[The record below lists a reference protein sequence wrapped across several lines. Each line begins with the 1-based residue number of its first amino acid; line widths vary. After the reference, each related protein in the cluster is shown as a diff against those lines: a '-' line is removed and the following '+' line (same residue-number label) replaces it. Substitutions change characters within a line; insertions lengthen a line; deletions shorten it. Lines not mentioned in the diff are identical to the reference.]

1 MMKIGAVVAIAGT
14 AQAWNSGYGQGNN
27 HSSHGDH
34 STSSYSNGAHGNSYG
49 NQVSHGNSYGN
60 QSKSHGHGHGHGN
73 SYGNNH
79 GSHGNNHGSHGNS
92 YGHGS
97 NGYGQSH
104 YSPTKRS
111 YDAVEYFGDNGKDYG
126 FGENKS
132 KVTVGPNSK
141 SFSTSTSYSS
151 STFGGDAHG
160 QSGAAVAADILGDIQ
175 HGASASKYGRG

>member
-1 MMKIGAVVAIAGT
+1 MMKFGATVAIAGT

-49 NQVSHGNSYGN
+49 NQVSHGNSYG
-60 QSKSHGHGHGHGN
+60 SHG
-73 SYGNNH
+73 SY
-79 GSHGNNHGSHGNS
+79 GNNHGSHGNS

-151 STFGGDAHG
+151 STFGGDAQGHG
-160 QSGAAVAADILGDIQ
+160 N
-175 HGASASKYGRG
+175 YGH